1 MQKNIFTILT
11 EAIVVGILL
20 IIVFEFTKSIL
31 PGSSSFIQLFVCGA
45 LFHILCE
52 ISGINIWYAN
62 NYYSIL
68 HS

>member
-1 MQKNIFTILT
+1 MQKNISTILI

-20 IIVFEFTKSIL
+20 IIVFEFTKYLL
-31 PGSSSFIQLFVCGA
+31 PTSSSFIQLFVCGA

-52 ISGINIWYAN
+52 ISGINIWYVK

-68 HS
+68 NS